1 MSVVVDPAF
10 PFDVIGNRP
19 SRIAEMTAIL
29 CEQNKRFIEDVV
41 GNAVLLTVR
50 TVIGD
55 GMTYLA
61 NPHRLA
67 FRRPG

>member
-1 MSVVVDPAF
+1 
-10 PFDVIGNRP
+10 
-19 SRIAEMTAIL
+19 MTAIL